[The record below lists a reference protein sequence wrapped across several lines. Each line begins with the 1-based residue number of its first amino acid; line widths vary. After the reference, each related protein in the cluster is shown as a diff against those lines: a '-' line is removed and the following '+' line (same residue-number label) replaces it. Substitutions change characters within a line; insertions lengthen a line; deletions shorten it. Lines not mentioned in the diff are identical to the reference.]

1 MKTLFTTTITLVS
14 LLALAACQQPDT
26 QSRSSTQSDTYDDQ
40 RVNGLEGVWRIV
52 QAHNVDPEGQ
62 TTNGSPQTS
71 VVIFTTGHYSFVV
84 TFGSETRQPAVERW
98 NPTDAEKIAAYNS
111 IIVNTGTYELT
122 DSTILTRPISAK
134 SQEYVGGGYSDYE
147 YRVEGDTLYLTGTSL
162 VAFDGATI
170 DFFSDG
176 GRDNFTLVRLE

>member
-1 MKTLFTTTITLVS
+1 MKTLSTTTLMLMS
-14 LLALAACQQPDT
+14 LLTLAACQQPDT
-26 QSRSSTQSDTYDDQ
+26 QSQSSAPSDADDQ

-52 QAHNVDPEGQ
+52 QAHDVDPEGQ
-62 TTNGSPQTS
+62 TTNSSAQTS
-71 VVIFTTGHYSFVV
+71 VVIFTTGHYSFVW

-122 DSTILTRPISAK
+122 DSMIVTRPISAK

-147 YRVEGDTLYLTGTSL
+147 YRVQGDTLYLTGTSL

-176 GRDNFTLVRLE
+176 GRNNFTLVRVE